1 MNKIW
6 LIASTI
12 GYMVCSLVLSFL
24 YQIFRHQRSMTFDT
38 TIFYVETFLT
48 AMFFVVVSYGLYL
61 VFRKFPPTRFLAV
74 ILLGLGAAFELFSI
88 TPIFLMN
95 FTITNFYPIAC
106 GVVLLFTALAL
117 KNPSSEEGLPG

>member
-1 MNKIW
+1 
-6 LIASTI
+6 
-12 GYMVCSLVLSFL
+12 
-24 YQIFRHQRSMTFDT
+24 MTFNT
-38 TIFYVETFLT
+38 TIFYIETFLT

-61 VFRKFPPTRFLAV
+61 VFRKFPPTRVMAV

-106 GVVLLFTALAL
+106 GVVLLFSALAL
-117 KNPSSEEGLPG
+117 KNPASEDGQLV